1 MSTIT
6 QTLPPIT
13 DSARH
18 ALGVV
23 MRDFYQTVGQY
34 LPTKPIQPKSQYAV
48 SRRTPKD
55 LTVIEHPLWEQI
67 PHEYDYFHPFFS
79 DTPQFIGSYFARK
92 YGSLYQEKGSKAA
105 NTYLRTCGL
114 TRCAEVQEQYTIKN
128 AGASLI
134 AQQFYKQLSTLPTLD
149 KSDVNDL
156 GADIS
161 SYMQNLII
169 KFLETDEFKLND
181 SEHELSIYK
190 FALEQLAPLKITAPY
205 FADYQ
210 KKEISDQQIVIA
222 LAKLS
227 DAKWWQN
234 KLKRQW
240 AFQREHLAIAAGQ
253 VQKSASPYA
262 SRTCVGEWKEQKR
275 KNREWL
281 KNQCIENTETGEQFE
296 LVLQVDK
303 SKANPTIRRCELMVR
318 MRGFEDIA
326 DEYGY
331 EGAFITLTAPSK
343 YHAAHAK
350 GGFVKNWNSG
360 TPRDTQRYLC
370 GVWARIRAKLNR
382 ENIKIFGFRVAE
394 PHHDGTPHWH
404 ILVFMLPEN
413 KDKVRDIMY
422 SYALEEDG
430 GEQGAQ
436 YARFKFENIE
446 KEKGSAT
453 GYIAKYIS
461 KNIDGYQ
468 LDNEVDDETGQN
480 LKEMAKNVTAW
491 ASRWG
496 IRQFQQIGGAPVT
509 VWRELRRL
517 GSQKVESPTIDPVL
531 AAADAGD
538 WAAYTQ
544 LQGGAMVQRKDLR
557 VRISYEE
564 AQNQFE
570 EDIKK
575 IKGVF
580 SPIIGMA
587 SFICTRLIKWA
598 IVSKNRSD
606 SDARSSVNNCTEV
619 KNSPQYDQR
628 QKIKKELEK
637 RKIIFNTKHI
647 DAILAGN
654 PVSFNENLC
663 VKIFENYLVY
673 LNLPYSSSDCDRKL
687 LKNRGKV
694 KVAINKD
701 REKLLIKTSDPEQNL
716 KNMEYLK
723 ILDEIMVTAPKTKI
737 ADKPTLLVKKDN
749 SKPKKSDDLLDEI
762 FKYLEKKNIKFSDW
776 LKKPNIL
783 VNYK

>member
-13 DSARH
+13 DSVRH
-18 ALGVV
+18 ALGFV
-23 MRDFYQTVGQY
+23 MRDFYETVGQY
-34 LPTKPIQPKSQYAV
+34 LPTQHIQPKSQYAT
-48 SRRTPKD
+48 SQRTPKE
-55 LTVIEHPLWEQI
+55 LTVIERPLWEQI
-67 PHEYDYFHPFFS
+67 PREYDYFHPFFS

-303 SKANPTIRRCELMVR
+303 SNANPAIRRCELMVR

-326 DEYGY
+326 DEFGY

-343 YHAAHAK
+343 YHSVHAK
-350 GGFVKNWNSG
+350 GGFVKNWNGG

-370 GVWARIRAKLNR
+370 GVWAKIRAKLNR
-382 ENIKIFGFRVAE
+382 ERIKIFGFRVAE

-404 ILVFMLPEN
+404 ILFFMLPEH
-413 KDKVRDIMY
+413 KQQVYEIMQT
-422 SYALEEDG
+422 YALEEDG

-606 SDARSSVNNCTEV
+606 SDARSSVNNCTQS
-619 KNSPQYDQR
+619 KNSTEYDQR
-628 QKIKKELEK
+628 QKVIDELKKHQINYNQYQL
-637 RKIIFNTKHI
+637 NHL
-647 DAILAGN
+647 LAGRELK
-654 PVSFNENLC
+654 F
-663 VKIFENYLVY
+663 
-673 LNLPYSSSDCDRKL
+673 SD
-687 LKNRGKV
+687 
-694 KVAINKD
+694 
-701 REKLLIKTSDPEQNL
+701 KLLIKWV
-716 KNMEYLK
+716 K
-723 ILDEIMVTAPKTKI
+723 
-737 ADKPTLLVKKDN
+737 DKLAII
-749 SKPKKSDDLLDEI
+749 DLRQKWSGIPPDIEWS
-762 FKYLEKKNIKFSDW
+762 F
-776 LKKPNIL
+776 
-783 VNYK
+783 

>member
-1 MSTIT
+1 MATIT
-6 QTLPPIT
+6 QSLPPISNRT
-13 DSARH
+13 KSALLL
-18 ALGVV
+18 A
-23 MRDFYQTVGQY
+23 MRDFYETVGQY
-34 LPTKPIQPKSQYAV
+34 LPTQHIQPKSQYAT
-48 SRRTPKD
+48 SQRTPKE
-55 LTVIEHPLWEQI
+55 LTVIERPLWEQI

-92 YGSLYQEKGSKAA
+92 YGSLYQEKGSKTA

-114 TRCAEVQEQYTIKN
+114 TRCAEVQEQYTIKD
-128 AGASLI
+128 AGKSLI
-134 AQQFYKQLSTLPTLD
+134 VQQFYKQLSTLPTLD
-149 KSDVNDL
+149 KADINDL

-169 KFLETDEFKLND
+169 KFLETDEFKLSCVGEN
-181 SEHELSIYK
+181 SHELAIYK
-190 FALEQLAPLKITAPY
+190 FALEQLKPLKITAPY
-205 FADYQ
+205 FADY
-210 KKEISDQQIVIA
+210 KKGEISEQQIVIA

-227 DAKWWQN
+227 DNKWWQSR
-234 KLKRQW
+234 LKRRW
-240 AFQREHLAIAAGQ
+240 VFQREHLAIAAGQ

-262 SRTCVGEWKEQKR
+262 SRTCVGEWREQKR

-303 SKANPTIRRCELMVR
+303 SNANPAIRRCELMVR

-343 YHAAHAK
+343 YHAVHAK
-350 GGFVKNWNSG
+350 GGFVKNWNGG

-370 GVWARIRAKLNR
+370 GVWAKIRAKLNR
-382 ENIKIFGFRVAE
+382 ERIKIFGFRVAE

-404 ILVFMLPEN
+404 ILVFMLPEH
-413 KDKVRDIMY
+413 KQQVYEIMQA
-422 SYALEEDG
+422 YALEEDG

-480 LKEMAKNVTAW
+480 LKDMAKNVTAW

-517 GSQKVESPTIDPVL
+517 GSQKVESPTIAPVL

-570 EDIKK
+570 EEVKK
-575 IKGVF
+575 VKGVF
-580 SPIIGMA
+580 SPIIGAA

-606 SDARSSVNNCTEV
+606 SDARSSVNNCTDV
-619 KNSPQYDQR
+619 KNLPEYDQR
-628 QKIKKELEK
+628 QKIKKELKK
-637 RKIIFNTKHI
+637 RQIIFNTRHI
-647 DAILAGN
+647 DAILEGN
-654 PVSFNENLC
+654 PVSFGE
-663 VKIFENYLVY
+663 
-673 LNLPYSSSDCDRKL
+673 D
-687 LKNRGKV
+687 
-694 KVAINKD
+694 
-701 REKLLIKTSDPEQNL
+701 LLITTINQELIYIKLPSYVMPDMQIKRSRI
-716 KNMEYLK
+716 KNVLYKHNKKQKLDMTETEIIRD
-723 ILDEIMVTAPKTKI
+723 ILDSSQVVAMELLLRATPK
-737 ADKPTLLVKKDN
+737 AL
-749 SKPKKSDDLLDEI
+749 
-762 FKYLEKKNIKFSDW
+762 YFSD
-776 LKKPNIL
+776 NIEWTF
-783 VNYK
+783 

>member
-1 MSTIT
+1 MATLT
-6 QTLPPIT
+6 QSLPPIT
-13 DSARH
+13 SRVRL
-18 ALGVV
+18 ALRST
-23 MRDFYQTVGQY
+23 MRDFYNRVGQY
-34 LPTKPIQPKSQYAV
+34 LPTKSIQPKSQYATI
-48 SRRTPKD
+48 RRTPID
-55 LTVIEHPLWEQI
+55 LTVIERPLWEQI
-67 PHEYDYFHPFFS
+67 PHEYHYFHRFFS

-92 YGSLYQEKGSKAA
+92 YGSLYQERGGRAA

-114 TRCAEVQEQYTIKN
+114 TRCAAVQRQYTIKN
-128 AGASLI
+128 AGQSLI
-134 AQQFYKQLSTLPTLD
+134 AQHFYKQLSVLPTLD
-149 KSDVNDL
+149 RDAVNELGSDI
-156 GADIS
+156 A

-181 SEHELSIYK
+181 SGHELSIYK

-210 KKEISDQQIVIA
+210 KENISEQQIVIA

-262 SRTCVGEWKEQKR
+262 SRTCVGEWREQKR

-281 KNQCIENTETGEQFE
+281 KNQRIENVDTGEQFE

-303 SKANPTIRRCELMVR
+303 SNANPAIRRSELMIR

-326 DEYGY
+326 NEYGY
-331 EGAFITLTAPSK
+331 AGAFITLTAPSK
-343 YHAAHAK
+343 YHSVHAS
-350 GGFVKNWNSG
+350 GGFIKNWNSC
-360 TPRDTQRYLC
+360 TPRDTQKYLC
-370 GVWARIRAKLNR
+370 GVWAKIRAKLNR
-382 ENIKIFGFRVAE
+382 EGIRIFGFRVAE

-404 ILVFMLPEN
+404 ILVFLHP
-413 KDKVRDIMY
+413 DHRDRVNLIMR
-422 SYALEEDG
+422 SYALDEDPL
-430 GEQGAQ
+430 ELGAQ
-436 YARFKFENIE
+436 ENRFKFVDIDPT
-446 KEKGSAT
+446 KGSAT
-453 GYIAKYIS
+453 GYIAKYVS

-468 LDNEVDDETGQN
+468 LANEVDDETGQN
-480 LKEMAKNVTAW
+480 LRDMAKNVTAW

-517 GSQKVESPTIDPVL
+517 GGQQVENNIIDPVL
-531 AAADAGD
+531 AAADVGD

-544 LQGGAMVQRKDLR
+544 LQGGATVERQKIVVR
-557 VRISYEE
+557 VSYEE
-564 AQNQFE
+564 EQNQFE
-570 EDIKK
+570 EEIKK
-575 IKGVF
+575 IRGVF
-580 SPIIGMA
+580 APIVGAA

-606 SDARSSVNNCTEV
+606 SDSRSSVNNCTEV
-619 KNSPQYDQR
+619 KNSPKHDQR

-673 LNLPYSSSDCDRKL
+673 LNLPYSSSDCDCKL

-701 REKLLIKTSDPEQNL
+701 REKLLIKTSDPEENL

-737 ADKPTLLVKKDN
+737 ADKPRLLVKKDN

>member
-1 MSTIT
+1 MAAIT

-18 ALGVV
+18 ALGFV

-34 LPTKPIQPKSQYAV
+34 LPTKSIQPKSQYAT
-48 SRRTPKD
+48 SHRTPKD
-55 LTVIEHPLWEQI
+55 LTVIERPLWEQI

-79 DTPQFIGSYFARK
+79 DTPQFISSYFARK
-92 YGSLYQEKGSKAA
+92 YGSLYQEKGSKTA

-114 TRCAEVQEQYTIKN
+114 TRCAEVQRQYTIKN
-128 AGASLI
+128 VGKSLI

-149 KSDVNDL
+149 KSDINDL

-227 DAKWWQN
+227 DSKWWQN

-281 KNQCIENTETGEQFE
+281 KNQCIENVDTGEQFE
-296 LVLQVDK
+296 LALQVDK
-303 SKANPTIRRCELMVR
+303 SNANPAIRRCELMIR

-326 DEYGY
+326 NEFGY
-331 EGAFITLTAPSK
+331 VGAFITLTAPSK
-343 YHAAHAK
+343 YHSVHAA
-350 GGFVKNWNSG
+350 GGFIKNWNAT
-360 TPRDTQRYLC
+360 TPRDTQKYLC
-370 GVWARIRAKLNR
+370 SVWAKIRAKLNR
-382 ENIKIFGFRVAE
+382 EGLRIFGFRVAE

-404 ILVFMLPEN
+404 ILVFMRPE
-413 KDKVRDIMY
+413 DKEQIHKIMR
-422 SYALEEDG
+422 SYALDEDAY
-430 GEQGAQ
+430 EPGAQ
-436 YARFKFENIE
+436 ENRFKFVDIDPT
-446 KEKGSAT
+446 KGTAT
-453 GYIAKYIS
+453 GYIAKYVS

-468 LDNEVDDETGQN
+468 LDDEIDDETGQD
-480 LKEMAKNVTAW
+480 LKTMAKNVTAW
-491 ASRWG
+491 SSRWG

-517 GSQKVESPTIDPVL
+517 GSQKVENPIIDPVL
-531 AAADAGD
+531 AAADVGD

-544 LQGGAMVQRKDLR
+544 LQGGATAERRDIV
-557 VRISYEE
+557 VRISYEKE
-564 AQNQFE
+564 QNQFE
-570 EDIKK
+570 EEIKK

-580 SPIIGMA
+580 APIIGIA

-598 IVSKNRSD
+598 IVSKNRCASTPW
-606 SDARSSVNNCTEV
+606 SSVNNCTLS
-619 KNSPQYDQR
+619 KNSTEYDQR
-628 QKIKKELEK
+628 QKVINELKKHQINYNQHQL
-637 RKIIFNTKHI
+637 
-647 DAILAGN
+647 
-654 PVSFNENLC
+654 
-663 VKIFENYLVY
+663 NYLLIVR
-673 LNLPYSSSDCDRKL
+673 D
-687 LKNRGKV
+687 LKFN
-694 KVAINKD
+694 D
-701 REKLLIKTSDPEQNL
+701 KLLIKWVKDR
-716 KNMEYLK
+716 
-723 ILDEIMVTAPKTKI
+723 
-737 ADKPTLLVKKDN
+737 LVVIDLRQKWN
-749 SKPKKSDDLLDEI
+749 GSQDDIEWS
-762 FKYLEKKNIKFSDW
+762 F
-776 LKKPNIL
+776 
-783 VNYK
+783 

>member
-1 MSTIT
+1 MPTFT
-6 QTLPPIT
+6 QSLPPIT
-13 DSARH
+13 NGVKFALFSA
-18 ALGVV
+18 
-23 MRDFYQTVGQY
+23 MRDFYETVGQY
-34 LPTKPIQPKSQYAV
+34 LPTKSIQPKSQYAAI
-48 SRRTPKD
+48 RRTPID
-55 LTVIEHPLWEQI
+55 LTVVERPLWEQI
-67 PHEYDYFHPFFS
+67 PHEYNYFHPFFS

-92 YGSLYQEKGSKAA
+92 YSSLYQEKGSKTA

-114 TRCAEVQEQYTIKN
+114 TRCAEVQKQYKIKN
-128 AGASLI
+128 AGSSLI
-134 AQQFYKQLSTLPTLD
+134 AQQFYKQLSILPTLD
-149 KSDVNDL
+149 KSGINDL

-161 SYMQNLII
+161 SYMQKLII

-181 SEHELSIYK
+181 SDHELSIYK
-190 FALEQLAPLKITAPY
+190 FALEQLKPLKITIPY

-210 KKEISDQQIVIA
+210 RGEINEQQIVIA

-227 DAKWWQN
+227 DTKWWQN

-253 VQKSASPYA
+253 VQKAASPYA
-262 SRTCVGEWKEQKR
+262 SRTCVGEWREQKR

-281 KNQCIENTETGEQFE
+281 KNQCIENVDTGEQFE

-303 SKANPTIRRCELMVR
+303 SNANPAIRRCELMIR

-326 DEYGY
+326 NEYGY
-331 EGAFITLTAPSK
+331 VGAFITLTAPSK
-343 YHAAHAK
+343 YHSVNAS
-350 GGFVKNWNSG
+350 GGFIKNWNSC
-360 TPRDTQRYLC
+360 TPRDTQKYLC
-370 GVWARIRAKLNR
+370 GVWAKIRAKLNR
-382 ENIKIFGFRVAE
+382 EGIRIFGFRIAE

-404 ILVFMLPEN
+404 ILVFMHP
-413 KDKVRDIMY
+413 DDRDRVNLIMRT
-422 SYALEEDG
+422 YALGEDPL
-430 GEQGAQ
+430 EPGAQ
-436 YARFKFENIE
+436 ENRFKFVNIDPAR
-446 KEKGSAT
+446 GSAT
-453 GYIAKYIS
+453 GYIAKYVS

-468 LDNEVDDETGQN
+468 LANEVDDETGQN
-480 LKEMAKNVTAW
+480 LRDMAKNVTAW

-517 GSQKVESPTIDPVL
+517 GGQQVENNIIDPVL
-531 AAADAGD
+531 AAADVGD

-544 LQGGAMVQRKDLR
+544 LQGGATVERQKIA

-564 AQNQFE
+564 EQNQFE
-570 EDIKK
+570 EEIKK
-575 IKGVF
+575 IRGVF
-580 SPIIGMA
+580 APIIGAA

-606 SDARSSVNNCTEV
+606 SDSRSSVNNCTEV
-619 KNSPQYDQR
+619 KKSPQDDRR
-628 QKIKKELEK
+628 QKVINELKKHQIKF
-637 RKIIFNTKHI
+637 RNYHI
-647 DAILAGN
+647 DSLLVGKLI
-654 PVSFNENLC
+654 SFNENLC
-663 VKIFENYLVY
+663 VKILDNYLVY
-673 LNLPYSSSDCDRKL
+673 LNLPYYSSSDCKL

-701 REKLLIKTSDPEQNL
+701 REKLLIKTSDPEENV
-716 KNMEYLK
+716 KNVEYLK

>member
-1 MSTIT
+1 MATIT

-13 DSARH
+13 NSARH
-18 ALGVV
+18 ALGFV

-34 LPTKPIQPKSQYAV
+34 LPVNPIQPKSQYAT
-48 SRRTPKD
+48 SRRPPKN
-55 LTVIEHPLWEQI
+55 LTIIERPLWEQI
-67 PHEYDYFHPFFS
+67 PHEYDYFHPYFS
-79 DTPQFIGSYFARK
+79 DTPQFIGGYFARK
-92 YGSLYQEKGSKAA
+92 YATLYQEKGSKVA

-114 TRCAEVQEQYTIKN
+114 IRCTEVQQQYAIEN
-128 AGASLI
+128 AGKSLI
-134 AQQFYKQLSTLPTLD
+134 VQEFYEQLSKLPILD
-149 KSDVNDL
+149 KIDVEEL
-156 GADIS
+156 GGKIAG
-161 SYMQNLII
+161 YMHNLII
-169 KFLETDEFKLND
+169 KFLETDEFKLSNNA
-181 SEHELSIYK
+181 HELAIYK
-190 FALEQLAPLKITAPY
+190 FALEQLKPLKITAPY
-205 FADYQ
+205 FADY
-210 KKEISDQQIVIA
+210 KKGEISEQQIVIA

-227 DAKWWQN
+227 NDKWWRSR
-234 KLKRQW
+234 LKRTW
-240 AFQREHLAIAAGQ
+240 GFQREHLAIAAGQ
-253 VQKSASPYA
+253 VQKHASPYA

-303 SKANPTIRRCELMVR
+303 SNANPAIRRCELMVR

-326 DEYGY
+326 DEFGH

-343 YHAAHAK
+343 YHAVHAK
-350 GGFVKNWNSG
+350 GGFVKNWNGG

-370 GVWARIRAKLNR
+370 GVWAKIRAKLNR

-404 ILVFMLPEN
+404 ILVFMLPEH
-413 KDKVRDIMY
+413 KQRVYEIMQA
-422 SYALEEDG
+422 YALEEDG

-453 GYIAKYIS
+453 AYIAKYIS

-468 LDNEVDDETGQN
+468 LDDEVDDETGQN

-575 IKGVF
+575 VKGVF

-606 SDARSSVNNCTEV
+606 SDARSSVNNCTQS
-619 KNSPQYDQR
+619 KNSTEYDQR
-628 QKIKKELEK
+628 QNVINELKKHQINYNQHQL
-637 RKIIFNTKHI
+637 
-647 DAILAGN
+647 
-654 PVSFNENLC
+654 
-663 VKIFENYLVY
+663 NYL
-673 LNLPYSSSDCDRKL
+673 LTGRD
-687 LKNRGKV
+687 LKFN
-694 KVAINKD
+694 D
-701 REKLLIKTSDPEQNL
+701 KLLIKWVKDRL
-716 KNMEYLK
+716 VVIDLRKK
-723 ILDEIMVTAPKTKI
+723 WIGAPPDI
-737 ADKPTLLVKKDN
+737 EW
-749 SKPKKSDDLLDEI
+749 S
-762 FKYLEKKNIKFSDW
+762 F
-776 LKKPNIL
+776 
-783 VNYK
+783 

>member
-1 MSTIT
+1 MATIT

-13 DSARH
+13 NRVKFALFSA
-18 ALGVV
+18 
-23 MRDFYQTVGQY
+23 MRDFYGTVGQY
-34 LPTKPIQPKSQYAV
+34 LPTQNIQPKSQYAV
-48 SRRTPKD
+48 GRRAPKD

-92 YGSLYQEKGSKAA
+92 YGSIYQEKGSKAA

-149 KSDVNDL
+149 KSDINDL

-240 AFQREHLAIAAGQ
+240 SFQREHLAIAAGQ

-303 SKANPTIRRCELMVR
+303 SNANPAIRRCELMVR

-404 ILVFMLPEN
+404 ILVFMRPE
-413 KDKVRDIMY
+413 DKEQVHKIMRE
-422 SYALEEDG
+422 YALKEDAY
-430 GEQGAQ
+430 EPGAQ
-436 YARFKFENIE
+436 ENRFKFVDIDPS
-446 KEKGSAT
+446 KGSAT
-453 GYIAKYIS
+453 GYIAKYVS

-468 LDNEVDDETGQN
+468 LGNEIDDETGQN
-480 LKEMAKNVTAW
+480 LKDMAKNVTAW

-517 GSQKVESPTIDPVL
+517 GSQKVENPIIDPVL
-531 AAADAGD
+531 AAADVGD

-544 LQGGAMVQRKDLR
+544 LQGGAIAERRDIV
-557 VRISYEE
+557 VRISYEDTL
-564 AQNQFE
+564 NQFE
-570 EDIKK
+570 EDVKK

-580 SPIIGMA
+580 APILGAA

-598 IVSKNRSD
+598 IVSKNRCAST
-606 SDARSSVNNCTEV
+606 ARSSVNNCTQS
-619 KNSPQYDQR
+619 KNSTEYDQR
-628 QKIKKELEK
+628 QNVINELKKHQINYNQHQL
-637 RKIIFNTKHI
+637 
-647 DAILAGN
+647 
-654 PVSFNENLC
+654 
-663 VKIFENYLVY
+663 NYL
-673 LNLPYSSSDCDRKL
+673 LMGRDLTFDD
-687 LKNRGKV
+687 
-694 KVAINKD
+694 
-701 REKLLIKTSDPEQNL
+701 KLLIKWV
-716 KNMEYLK
+716 KNKLAIIDLRQK
-723 ILDEIMVTAPKTKI
+723 WIGAPPDI
-737 ADKPTLLVKKDN
+737 EW
-749 SKPKKSDDLLDEI
+749 S
-762 FKYLEKKNIKFSDW
+762 F
-776 LKKPNIL
+776 
-783 VNYK
+783 

>member
-1 MSTIT
+1 MATIR
-6 QTLPPIT
+6 QNLPPIS
-13 DSARH
+13 DRAKSALFW
-18 ALGVV
+18 A
-23 MRDFYQTVGQY
+23 MRDYFDKIGKF
-34 LPTKPIQPKSQYAV
+34 LPTKLIQPTSQYSNTV
-48 SRRTPKD
+48 RRPPKD
-55 LTVIEHPLWEQI
+55 LTVIERPLWEQI
-67 PHEYDYFHPFFS
+67 PHEYDYFHPYFT
-79 DTPQFIGSYFARK
+79 DTPHFIGSYFARN
-92 YGSLYQEKGSKAA
+92 YATLYQEKGSRAA

-114 TRCAEVQEQYTIKN
+114 TRCAEVQKKYSIN
-128 AGASLI
+128 AGKSLV
-134 AQQFYKQLSTLPTLD
+134 AQAFYKQLSILPTLD
-149 KSDVNDL
+149 KIDVEQL
-156 GADIS
+156 GGRIANYI
-161 SYMQNLII
+161 QNLII
-169 KFLETDEFKLND
+169 KFLETDEFKL
-181 SEHELSIYK
+181 SSHVHELAIYK
-190 FALEQLAPLKITAPY
+190 FALEQLKPLKITAPY
-205 FADYQ
+205 YADY
-210 KKEISDQQIVIA
+210 KKNEINEQQIVIA

-227 DAKWWQN
+227 DDKWWQSR
-234 KLKRQW
+234 LKRQW

-253 VQKSASPYA
+253 VQKYASPYA

-303 SKANPTIRRCELMVR
+303 SNANPAIRRCELMVR

-326 DEYGY
+326 DEFGY

-343 YHAAHAK
+343 YHSAHAK
-350 GGFVKNWNSG
+350 GGFVKNWNGG

-370 GVWARIRAKLNR
+370 GVWAKIRAKLNR

-404 ILVFMLPEN
+404 ILVFMLPEH
-413 KDKVRDIMY
+413 KQQVYKIMQT
-422 SYALEEDG
+422 YALEEDG
-430 GEQGAQ
+430 SEQGAQ

-468 LDNEVDDETGQN
+468 LDGEVDDETGQN

-517 GSQKVESPTIDPVL
+517 GSQKVESPAIDPVL

-544 LQGGAMVQRKDLR
+544 LQGGAMVKRKELR
-557 VRISYEE
+557 VRISYED

-580 SPIIGMA
+580 SPIVGIA

-598 IVSKNRSD
+598 IVSKNRREC
-606 SDARSSVNNCTEV
+606 APWSSVNNCTRNFQSEAD
-619 KNSPQYDQR
+619 DQR
-628 QKIKKELEK
+628 EQIRKQLKIMGISDDDFTINRLYLRESI
-637 RKIIFNTKHI
+637 KISHN
-647 DAILAGN
+647 
-654 PVSFNENLC
+654 
-663 VKIFENYLVY
+663 
-673 LNLPYSSSDCDRKL
+673 
-687 LKNRGKV
+687 
-694 KVAINKD
+694 
-701 REKLLIKTSDPEQNL
+701 Q
-716 KNMEYLK
+716 YLK
-723 ILDEIMVTAPKTKI
+723 LDNALNGVHLIVF
-737 ADKPTLLVKKDN
+737 N
-749 SKPKKSDDLLDEI
+749 
-762 FKYLEKKNIKFSDW
+762 F
-776 LKKPNIL
+776 
-783 VNYK
+783 

>member
-1 MSTIT
+1 MTTIT
-6 QTLPPIT
+6 QTLPTIT

-18 ALGVV
+18 ALGFV

-34 LPTKPIQPKSQYAV
+34 LPVNPIQPKSQYAV
-48 SRRTPKD
+48 GRRAPKD
-55 LTVIEHPLWEQI
+55 LTVIERPLWEQI
-67 PHEYDYFHPFFS
+67 PYEYDYFHPFFS

-240 AFQREHLAIAAGQ
+240 SFQREHLAIAAGQ

-262 SRTCVGEWKEQKR
+262 SRACVSEWKEQKR

-303 SKANPTIRRCELMVR
+303 SNANPAIRRCELMVR

-619 KNSPQYDQR
+619 KKSPEYDQR
-628 QKIKKELEK
+628 
-637 RKIIFNTKHI
+637 KIIVNELKKHQINYNQYHINHLMSGRELKFN
-647 DAILAGN
+647 D
-654 PVSFNENLC
+654 
-663 VKIFENYLVY
+663 
-673 LNLPYSSSDCDRKL
+673 
-687 LKNRGKV
+687 
-694 KVAINKD
+694 
-701 REKLLIKTSDPEQNL
+701 KLLIKWV
-716 KNMEYLK
+716 K
-723 ILDEIMVTAPKTKI
+723 
-737 ADKPTLLVKKDN
+737 DKLAVI
-749 SKPKKSDDLLDEI
+749 DLRQKWVGIPPDIE
-762 FKYLEKKNIKFSDW
+762 FNF
-776 LKKPNIL
+776 
-783 VNYK
+783 

>member
-1 MSTIT
+1 MATIT
-6 QTLPPIT
+6 QTLPPINNRVKFALF
-13 DSARH
+13 SA
-18 ALGVV
+18 

-34 LPTKPIQPKSQYAV
+34 LPTQHIQPKSQYAT

-55 LTVIEHPLWEQI
+55 LTVIERPLWEQI

-92 YGSLYQEKGSKAA
+92 YGSLYKEKGSQVA

-161 SYMQNLII
+161 SYMQKLII

-190 FALEQLAPLKITAPY
+190 FALEQLKPLKITAPY

-210 KKEISDQQIVIA
+210 KSEINEQQIVIA

-234 KLKRQW
+234 KLKRVW

-262 SRTCVGEWKEQKR
+262 SKTCVGEWKEQKR

-296 LVLQVDK
+296 LALQVDK
-303 SKANPTIRRCELMVR
+303 SNANPAIRRCELMIR

-326 DEYGY
+326 NEFGY

-343 YHAAHAK
+343 YHAVHAK
-350 GGFVKNWNSG
+350 GGFVKNWNGG

-370 GVWARIRAKLNR
+370 GVWAKIRAKLNR
-382 ENIKIFGFRVAE
+382 ERIKIFGFRVAE

-404 ILVFMLPEN
+404 ILVFMLPEH
-413 KDKVRDIMY
+413 KQQVYEIMQT
-422 SYALEEDG
+422 YALEEDG

-575 IKGVF
+575 VKGVF

-606 SDARSSVNNCTEV
+606 SDARSSVNNCTQV
-619 KNSPQYDQR
+619 KKSPQYDQR
-628 QKIKKELEK
+628 EEIRKQL
-637 RKIIFNTKHI
+637 KIIGLPDDNFTINRLYLRESI
-647 DAILAGN
+647 
-654 PVSFNENLC
+654 
-663 VKIFENYLVY
+663 KISE
-673 LNLPYSSSDCDRKL
+673 S
-687 LKNRGKV
+687 
-694 KVAINKD
+694 
-701 REKLLIKTSDPEQNL
+701 Q
-716 KNMEYLK
+716 
-723 ILDEIMVTAPKTKI
+723 
-737 ADKPTLLVKKDN
+737 
-749 SKPKKSDDLLDEI
+749 
-762 FKYLEKKNIKFSDW
+762 W
-776 LKKPNIL
+776 LKLDNTLDGVHLIVSNSPSRFKKPIKNDF
-783 VNYK
+783 VEFDF

>member
-1 MSTIT
+1 MTTIT
-6 QTLPPIT
+6 QLPPL
-13 DSARH
+13 SNRAKF
-18 ALGVV
+18 ALLCG
-23 MRDFYQTVGQY
+23 MRDFYETVGKF
-34 LPTKPIQPKSQYAV
+34 LPSKSIQPKSQYATD
-48 SRRTPKD
+48 RKPPKD
-55 LTVIEHPLWEQI
+55 LTIIERPLWEQI
-67 PHEYDYFHPFFS
+67 PDEYDYFHPYFS
-79 DTPQFIGSYFARK
+79 DTPQFIGRYFARK
-92 YGSLYQEKGSKAA
+92 YLTLYQEKGAKTA
-105 NTYLRTCGL
+105 NTYLRTSGL
-114 TRCAEVQEQYTIKN
+114 TRCTEVQKKYSLNTGK
-128 AGASLI
+128 SLI
-134 AQQFYKQLSTLPTLD
+134 AQAFYKQLSILPTLD
-149 KSDVNDL
+149 KVDVEQL
-156 GADIS
+156 GGQIA

-169 KFLETDEFKLND
+169 KFLETDEFKLSNNA
-181 SEHELSIYK
+181 HELAIYK
-190 FALEQLAPLKITAPY
+190 FALEQLKPLKITAPY
-205 FADYQ
+205 FADY
-210 KKEISDQQIVIA
+210 KKDEISEQQIVIA

-227 DAKWWQN
+227 DDSWWQS
-234 KLKRQW
+234 KLKRTW

-262 SRTCVGEWKEQKR
+262 SRTCVGEWREQKR

-303 SKANPTIRRCELMVR
+303 SNANPAIRRCELMVR

-326 DEYGY
+326 DEFGY

-343 YHAAHAK
+343 YHAVHAK
-350 GGFVKNWNSG
+350 GGFVKNWNGG
-360 TPRDTQRYLC
+360 TPRDAQRYLC
-370 GVWARIRAKLNR
+370 GVWAKIRAKLNR

-413 KDKVRDIMY
+413 KDKVHNIMY
-422 SYALEEDG
+422 SYALKEDG
-430 GEQGAQ
+430 NEPGAQ
-436 YARFKFENIE
+436 ENRFKFENIE

-517 GSQKVESPTIDPVL
+517 GSQKVDSAAIDPVL

-544 LQGGAMVQRKDLR
+544 LQGGAMVKRKELR
-557 VRISYEE
+557 VRIAYEE

-570 EDIKK
+570 EDVKK

-580 SPIIGMA
+580 SPIIGMV

-606 SDARSSVNNCTEV
+606 SDARSSVNNCTQI
-619 KNSPQYDQR
+619 KKSSQYDRR
-628 QKIKKELEK
+628 QKVINALKKYQINYNPHQL
-637 RKIIFNTKHI
+637 NHL
-647 DAILAGN
+647 LAGLELK
-654 PVSFNENLC
+654 F
-663 VKIFENYLVY
+663 
-673 LNLPYSSSDCDRKL
+673 SD
-687 LKNRGKV
+687 
-694 KVAINKD
+694 
-701 REKLLIKTSDPEQNL
+701 KLLIKWVN
-716 KNMEYLK
+716 
-723 ILDEIMVTAPKTKI
+723 
-737 ADKPTLLVKKDN
+737 DKLIII
-749 SKPKKSDDLLDEI
+749 DLRQ
-762 FKYLEKKNIKFSDW
+762 K
-776 LKKPNIL
+776 
-783 VNYK
+783 

>member
-1 MSTIT
+1 MAAIT

-13 DSARH
+13 DSARY
-18 ALGVV
+18 ALGFV

-34 LPTKPIQPKSQYAV
+34 LPTQHIQPRSQYATT
-48 SRRTPKD
+48 RRAPKE
-55 LTVIEHPLWEQI
+55 LTVIERPLWEQI
-67 PHEYDYFHPFFS
+67 PHEYNYFHSYFS

-92 YGSLYQEKGSKAA
+92 YGSLYKEKGSTVA

-149 KSDVNDL
+149 KSDINDL

-161 SYMQNLII
+161 GYMQNLII

-181 SEHELSIYK
+181 SDHELSIYK
-190 FALEQLAPLKITAPY
+190 FALEQLKPLKITAPY

-227 DAKWWQN
+227 DSKWWQN

-281 KNQCIENTETGEQFE
+281 KNQCIENVDTGEQFE

-303 SKANPTIRRCELMVR
+303 SNANPAIRRCELMIR

-326 DEYGY
+326 NEYGY
-331 EGAFITLTAPSK
+331 VGAFITLTAPSK
-343 YHAAHAK
+343 YHSVHAA
-350 GGFVKNWNSG
+350 GGFIKNWNAG
-360 TPRDTQRYLC
+360 TPRDTQKYLC
-370 GVWARIRAKLNR
+370 SVWAKIRAKLNR
-382 ENIKIFGFRVAE
+382 EGLRIFGFRVAE

-404 ILVFMLPEN
+404 ILVFMRTE
-413 KDKVRDIMY
+413 DKEQIHRIMRT
-422 SYALEEDG
+422 YALDEDPY
-430 GEQGAQ
+430 ESGAQ
-436 YARFKFENIE
+436 ENRFKFVDIDPS
-446 KEKGSAT
+446 KGSAT

-468 LDNEVDDETGQN
+468 LGNEVDDETGQN

-491 ASRWG
+491 SSRWG

-517 GSQKVESPTIDPVL
+517 GSQKVENPVIDPVL
-531 AAADAGD
+531 AAADVGD

-544 LQGGAMVQRKDLR
+544 LQGGATAERRDIA
-557 VRISYEE
+557 VRISYEKD
-564 AQNQFE
+564 QNQFE
-570 EDIKK
+570 EEIKK

-580 SPIIGMA
+580 APIIGID

-598 IVSKNRSD
+598 IVSKNRCAST
-606 SDARSSVNNCTEV
+606 ARSSVNNCTQS
-619 KNSPQYDQR
+619 KNSTEYDQR
-628 QKIKKELEK
+628 QNVINELKKHQINYNQHQL
-637 RKIIFNTKHI
+637 
-647 DAILAGN
+647 
-654 PVSFNENLC
+654 
-663 VKIFENYLVY
+663 NYL
-673 LNLPYSSSDCDRKL
+673 LTGRD
-687 LKNRGKV
+687 LKFN
-694 KVAINKD
+694 D
-701 REKLLIKTSDPEQNL
+701 KLLIKWVKDRLVVIDLRQKWIGTPLDF
-716 KNMEYLK
+716 EY
-723 ILDEIMVTAPKTKI
+723 
-737 ADKPTLLVKKDN
+737 
-749 SKPKKSDDLLDEI
+749 S
-762 FKYLEKKNIKFSDW
+762 F
-776 LKKPNIL
+776 
-783 VNYK
+783 

>member
-1 MSTIT
+1 MTTIT
-6 QTLPPIT
+6 QNLPTLNH
-13 DSARH
+13 RVKH
-18 ALGVV
+18 ALLSG
-23 MRDFYQTVGQY
+23 MRDFYDTVGKF
-34 LPTKPIQPKSQYAV
+34 LPTKYIQPKSQYAT
-48 SRRTPKD
+48 SRRPPKE
-55 LTVIEHPLWEQI
+55 LTIIERPLWEQI
-67 PHEYDYFHPFFS
+67 PHEYDYFHPYFS
-79 DTPQFIGSYFARK
+79 DTPQFIGGYFAHK
-92 YGSLYQEKGSKAA
+92 YATLYQEKGSKVA

-114 TRCAEVQEQYTIKN
+114 TRCTEVQQQYAIEN
-128 AGASLI
+128 AGKSLI
-134 AQQFYKQLSTLPTLD
+134 VQEFYEQLSKLPILD
-149 KSDVNDL
+149 KIDVEEL
-156 GADIS
+156 GGKIAG
-161 SYMQNLII
+161 YMHNLII
-169 KFLETDEFKLND
+169 KFLETEEFKLSNNA
-181 SEHELSIYK
+181 HELAIYK
-190 FALEQLAPLKITAPY
+190 FALEQLKPLKITAPY
-205 FADYQ
+205 FADY
-210 KKEISDQQIVIA
+210 KKGEISEQQIVIA

-227 DAKWWQN
+227 DDKWW
-234 KLKRQW
+234 KSRLKRTW
-240 AFQREHLAIAAGQ
+240 GFQREHLAIAAGQ
-253 VQKSASPYA
+253 VQKHANPYA

-281 KNQCIENTETGEQFE
+281 KKQCIENTETGEQFE

-303 SKANPTIRRCELMVR
+303 SNANPVIRRCELMVR

-343 YHAAHAK
+343 YHAVHAK
-350 GGFVKNWNSG
+350 GGFVKNWNGG

-370 GVWARIRAKLNR
+370 GVWAKIRAKLNR
-382 ENIKIFGFRVAE
+382 ERIKIFGFRVAE

-404 ILVFMLPEN
+404 ILVFMLPAHKQRVYE
-413 KDKVRDIMY
+413 IMQT
-422 SYALEEDG
+422 YALEEDG

-436 YARFKFENIE
+436 HARFKFENIE

-517 GSQKVESPTIDPVL
+517 GSQKVESPAIDPVL

-575 IKGVF
+575 VKGVF
-580 SPIIGMA
+580 SPIIGTA

-598 IVSKNRSD
+598 VVSKNRSD

-619 KNSPQYDQR
+619 KKSPQDDR
-628 QKIKKELEK
+628 REKVINELKKHQINYNSHQL
-637 RKIIFNTKHI
+637 NHL
-647 DAILAGN
+647 LAGRELK
-654 PVSFNENLC
+654 F
-663 VKIFENYLVY
+663 
-673 LNLPYSSSDCDRKL
+673 SD
-687 LKNRGKV
+687 
-694 KVAINKD
+694 
-701 REKLLIKTSDPEQNL
+701 KLLIKWV
-716 KNMEYLK
+716 K
-723 ILDEIMVTAPKTKI
+723 
-737 ADKPTLLVKKDN
+737 DKLAVI
-749 SKPKKSDDLLDEI
+749 DLRQKWSGIPPDIEWS
-762 FKYLEKKNIKFSDW
+762 F
-776 LKKPNIL
+776 
-783 VNYK
+783 

>member
-1 MSTIT
+1 MATIT

-18 ALGVV
+18 VLGFV

-34 LPTKPIQPKSQYAV
+34 LPTKSIQPKSQYAT
-48 SRRTPKD
+48 SQRAPKE
-55 LTVIEHPLWEQI
+55 LTVIERPLWEQI

-114 TRCAEVQEQYTIKN
+114 TRCAEVHAQYTIKN

-161 SYMQNLII
+161 GYMQNLII

-190 FALEQLAPLKITAPY
+190 FALEQLKPLKITAPY

-210 KKEISDQQIVIA
+210 KGGINEQQIVIA

-227 DAKWWQN
+227 DSKWWQN

-262 SRTCVGEWKEQKR
+262 SRTCVGEWREQKR

-281 KNQCIENTETGEQFE
+281 KNQCIENVDTGEQFE
-296 LVLQVDK
+296 LALQVDK
-303 SKANPTIRRCELMVR
+303 SNANPAIRRCELMIR

-326 DEYGY
+326 NEYGY
-331 EGAFITLTAPSK
+331 VGAFITLTAPSK
-343 YHAAHAK
+343 YHSVHAA
-350 GGFVKNWNSG
+350 GGFIKNWNAS
-360 TPRDTQRYLC
+360 TPRDTQKYLC
-370 GVWARIRAKLNR
+370 SVWSKIRAKLNR
-382 ENIKIFGFRVAE
+382 ENLRIFGFRVAE

-404 ILVFMLPEN
+404 ILVFMHP
-413 KDKVRDIMY
+413 KDKEQIHKIMRT
-422 SYALEEDG
+422 YALDEDPY
-430 GEQGAQ
+430 ESGAQ
-436 YARFKFENIE
+436 ENRFKFVDIDPA
-446 KEKGSAT
+446 KGSAT

-468 LDNEVDDETGQN
+468 LDDEIDDESGQD
-480 LKEMAKNVTAW
+480 LKTMAKNVTAW
-491 ASRWG
+491 SSRWG

-517 GSQKVESPTIDPVL
+517 GSQKVENPIIDPVL
-531 AAADAGD
+531 AAADVGD

-544 LQGGAMVQRKDLR
+544 LQGGATAERRDIV
-557 VRISYEE
+557 VRISYEKE
-564 AQNQFE
+564 QNQFE
-570 EDIKK
+570 EEIKK

-580 SPIIGMA
+580 APIIGIA

-598 IVSKNRSD
+598 IVSKNRCAST
-606 SDARSSVNNCTEV
+606 ARSSVNNCTEV

-673 LNLPYSSSDCDRKL
+673 LNLPYSSSDCDCKL

>member
-1 MSTIT
+1 MTTIT
-6 QTLPPIT
+6 QNLPTLNH
-13 DSARH
+13 RVKY
-18 ALGVV
+18 ALLSG
-23 MRDFYQTVGQY
+23 MRDFYDTVGKF
-34 LPTKPIQPKSQYAV
+34 LPTKHIQPKSQYATC
-48 SRRTPKD
+48 RRPPKE
-55 LTVIEHPLWEQI
+55 LTIIERPLWEQI
-67 PHEYDYFHPFFS
+67 PHEYDYFHPYFS
-79 DTPQFIGSYFARK
+79 DTPQFIGGYFARK
-92 YGSLYQEKGSKAA
+92 YATLYQEKGSKVA

-114 TRCAEVQEQYTIKN
+114 TRCTEVQQQYAIKN
-128 AGASLI
+128 AGKSLI
-134 AQQFYKQLSTLPTLD
+134 VQEFYEQLSKLPILD
-149 KSDVNDL
+149 KIDVEEL
-156 GADIS
+156 GGKIAG
-161 SYMQNLII
+161 YMHNLII
-169 KFLETDEFKLND
+169 KFLETDEFKLSCVGEN
-181 SEHELSIYK
+181 SHELAIYK
-190 FALEQLAPLKITAPY
+190 FALEQLKPLKITAPY
-205 FADYQ
+205 YADY
-210 KKEISDQQIVIA
+210 KKGEISEQQIVIA

-227 DAKWWQN
+227 DNKWWQSR
-234 KLKRQW
+234 LKRKW
-240 AFQREHLAIAAGQ
+240 GFQREHLAIAAGQ
-253 VQKSASPYA
+253 VQKHASPYA

-303 SKANPTIRRCELMVR
+303 SNANPAIRRCELMVR

-326 DEYGY
+326 DEFGY

-343 YHAAHAK
+343 YHSVHAK
-350 GGFVKNWNSG
+350 GGFVKNWNG
-360 TPRDTQRYLC
+360 CTPRDTQRYLC
-370 GVWARIRAKLNR
+370 GVWAKIRAKLNR
-382 ENIKIFGFRVAE
+382 ERIKIFGFRVAE

-404 ILVFMLPEN
+404 ILVFMLPEH
-413 KDKVRDIMY
+413 KQQVYEIMQT
-422 SYALEEDG
+422 YALEEDG
-430 GEQGAQ
+430 SEQGAQ

-468 LDNEVDDETGQN
+468 LDGEVDDETGQN

-517 GSQKVESPTIDPVL
+517 GSQKVESPAIDPVL

-544 LQGGAMVQRKDLR
+544 LQGGAMVKRKELR

-606 SDARSSVNNCTEV
+606 SDARSSVNNCTQVKKSSLDDQREEIRKQLKIIGLPDDNFTVNRLYLRESIKISHNQYLKLDNTLNGVHLIVSNSPSRPRKPV
-619 KNSPQYDQR
+619 KNDFVEFY
-628 QKIKKELEK
+628 
-637 RKIIFNTKHI
+637 F
-647 DAILAGN
+647 
-654 PVSFNENLC
+654 
-663 VKIFENYLVY
+663 
-673 LNLPYSSSDCDRKL
+673 
-687 LKNRGKV
+687 
-694 KVAINKD
+694 
-701 REKLLIKTSDPEQNL
+701 
-716 KNMEYLK
+716 
-723 ILDEIMVTAPKTKI
+723 
-737 ADKPTLLVKKDN
+737 
-749 SKPKKSDDLLDEI
+749 
-762 FKYLEKKNIKFSDW
+762 
-776 LKKPNIL
+776 
-783 VNYK
+783 

>member
-18 ALGVV
+18 ALGFV

-34 LPTKPIQPKSQYAV
+34 LPVNPIQPKSQYVVA
-48 SRRTPKD
+48 RRTPKE
-55 LTVIEHPLWEQI
+55 LTVIERPLWEQI

-114 TRCAEVQEQYTIKN
+114 TRCAEVQEQYTIKD
-128 AGASLI
+128 AGKSLI

-149 KSDVNDL
+149 KVDVNDL
-156 GADIS
+156 AANIS
-161 SYMQNLII
+161 SFMQNLIV

-190 FALEQLAPLKITAPY
+190 FALEQLKPLKITAPY
-205 FADYQ
+205 FVDYQ
-210 KKEISDQQIVIA
+210 KGEINEQQIVIA

-253 VQKSASPYA
+253 VQKSANPYA

-281 KNQCIENTETGEQFE
+281 KNQCIENVDTGEQFE
-296 LVLQVDK
+296 LALQVDK
-303 SKANPTIRRCELMVR
+303 SNANPAIRRCELMIR

-326 DEYGY
+326 NEYGY
-331 EGAFITLTAPSK
+331 VGAFITLTAPSK
-343 YHAAHAK
+343 YHSVHAK
-350 GGFVKNWNSG
+350 GGFIKNWNAG
-360 TPRDTQRYLC
+360 TPRDTQKYLC
-370 GVWARIRAKLNR
+370 SVWAKIRAKLNR
-382 ENIKIFGFRVAE
+382 EGLRIFGFRVAE

-404 ILVFMLPEN
+404 ILVFMHPDHKE
-413 KDKVRDIMY
+413 RIHEIMRT
-422 SYALEEDG
+422 YALDEDTH
-430 GEQGAQ
+430 EPGAQ
-436 YARFKFENIE
+436 ENRFKFVDIDPT
-446 KEKGSAT
+446 KGTAT
-453 GYIAKYIS
+453 GYIAKYVS

-468 LDNEVDDETGQN
+468 LGDEIDDETGQN
-480 LKEMAKNVTAW
+480 LKDMAKNVTAW

-517 GSQKVESPTIDPVL
+517 GSQKVENPIIDPVL
-531 AAADAGD
+531 AAADVGD

-544 LQGGAMVQRKDLR
+544 LQGGATAERRDIL

-564 AQNQFE
+564 EQNQFE
-570 EDIKK
+570 EDVKK

-580 SPIIGMA
+580 APIIGTA

-598 IVSKNRSD
+598 IVSKNRCAST
-606 SDARSSVNNCTEV
+606 ARSSVNNCTQS
-619 KNSPQYDQR
+619 KNSTEYDQR
-628 QKIKKELEK
+628 QNVINELKKHQINYNQHQL
-637 RKIIFNTKHI
+637 
-647 DAILAGN
+647 
-654 PVSFNENLC
+654 
-663 VKIFENYLVY
+663 NYL
-673 LNLPYSSSDCDRKL
+673 LMGRDLTFDD
-687 LKNRGKV
+687 
-694 KVAINKD
+694 
-701 REKLLIKTSDPEQNL
+701 KLLIKWV
-716 KNMEYLK
+716 KNKLAIIDLRQK
-723 ILDEIMVTAPKTKI
+723 WIGAPPDI
-737 ADKPTLLVKKDN
+737 EW
-749 SKPKKSDDLLDEI
+749 S
-762 FKYLEKKNIKFSDW
+762 F
-776 LKKPNIL
+776 
-783 VNYK
+783 

>member
-1 MSTIT
+1 MATIT
-6 QTLPPIT
+6 QNLTPIS
-13 DSARH
+13 DRAKSA
-18 ALGVV
+18 LFWV
-23 MRDFYQTVGQY
+23 MRDYFDKVGKF
-34 LPTKPIQPKSQYAV
+34 LPTKFIQPTSQYSNTV
-48 SRRTPKD
+48 RRPPKD
-55 LTVIEHPLWEQI
+55 LTVIEWPLWEQI
-67 PHEYDYFHPFFS
+67 PDEYNYFHSFFR
-79 DTPQFIGSYFARK
+79 DVPLFIGGYFSRQYAA
-92 YGSLYQEKGSKAA
+92 LYQKKGSKAA

-114 TRCAEVQEQYTIKN
+114 TRCTEFQKKYSLNPGK
-128 AGASLI
+128 SLI
-134 AQQFYKQLSTLPTLD
+134 AQVFYKQLSTLPALD
-149 KSDVNDL
+149 KKDVEEL
-156 GADIS
+156 GGKIAV
-161 SYMQNLII
+161 YMHNLII
-169 KFLETDEFKLND
+169 KFLETDEFKLSSNN
-181 SEHELSIYK
+181 HELAIYK
-190 FALEQLAPLKITAPY
+190 FALEQIKPLKIVAPY
-205 FADYQ
+205 FADY
-210 KKEISDQQIVIA
+210 KKNEINEQQIVIA

-227 DAKWWQN
+227 DDKWWQN

-253 VQKSASPYA
+253 VQKHASPYA

-281 KNQCIENTETGEQFE
+281 KKQCIENTETGEQFE

-303 SKANPTIRRCELMVR
+303 SNANPAIRRCELMVR

-343 YHAAHAK
+343 YHSVHAK
-350 GGFVKNWNSG
+350 GGFVQNWNGG

-370 GVWARIRAKLNR
+370 SVWAKIRAKLSR

-404 ILVFMLPEN
+404 ILVFMLPEH
-413 KDKVRDIMY
+413 KQQVYDIMR

-430 GEQGAQ
+430 NEQGAQ
-436 YARFKFENIE
+436 HARFKFENID
-446 KEKGSAT
+446 KEKGTAT

-468 LDNEVDDETGQN
+468 LDGEADNETGQS

-564 AQNQFE
+564 ERNQFE
-570 EDIKK
+570 EAIQK

-598 IVSKNRSD
+598 IVSKNRREC
-606 SDARSSVNNCTEV
+606 AAWSSVNNCTEV
-619 KNSPQYDQR
+619 KKSPQDDQR
-628 QKIKKELEK
+628 QKVISELKKHKMRLDDY
-637 RKIIFNTKHI
+637 HI
-647 DAILAGN
+647 NSLLSGRLISL
-654 PVSFNENLC
+654 NENLFI
-663 VKIFENYLVY
+663 KIIDNYLFFIDSAY
-673 LNLPYSSSDCDRKL
+673 YDLQ
-687 LKNRGKV
+687 NRGKV
-694 KVAINKD
+694 KVAINKN
-701 REKLLIKTSDPEQNL
+701 REDLLIKTTDPEKNQ

-723 ILDEIMVTAPKTKI
+723 ILDEIMATAPKTKI
-737 ADKPTLLVKKDN
+737 ADKPLLTTKKDN
-749 SKPKKSDDLLDEI
+749 SKLQKFDFLDGI
-762 FKYLEKKNIKFSDW
+762 FKYLEKKNIKFNDW
-776 LKKPNIL
+776 LENPNIL
-783 VNYK
+783 ASC

>member
-1 MSTIT
+1 MATIT

-18 ALGVV
+18 ALGFV

-34 LPTKPIQPKSQYAV
+34 LPTQHIQSKSQYAV
-48 SRRTPKD
+48 GRRAPKD
-55 LTVIEHPLWEQI
+55 LTVIERPLWEQI
-67 PHEYDYFHPFFS
+67 PHEYNYFHSFFS

-92 YGSLYQEKGSKAA
+92 YGSLYKEKGSKAA

-114 TRCAEVQEQYTIKN
+114 TRCAEVQEQYTIKDT
-128 AGASLI
+128 GKSLI

-181 SEHELSIYK
+181 SDHELSIYK
-190 FALEQLAPLKITAPY
+190 FAIEQLAPLKITAPY

-210 KKEISDQQIVIA
+210 KDEISEQQIVIA

-227 DAKWWQN
+227 DATWWQN

-240 AFQREHLAIAAGQ
+240 SFQREHLAIAAGQ

-262 SRTCVGEWKEQKR
+262 SKTCVGEWKEQKR

-281 KNQCIENTETGEQFE
+281 KNQCIENVETGEQFE
-296 LVLQVDK
+296 LALQVDK
-303 SKANPTIRRCELMVR
+303 SNANPAIRRCELMIR

-326 DEYGY
+326 NEFGY
-331 EGAFITLTAPSK
+331 VGAFITLTAPSK
-343 YHAAHAK
+343 YHSVHVK
-350 GGFVKNWNSG
+350 GGFIKNWNAG
-360 TPRDTQRYLC
+360 TPRDTQKYLC
-370 GVWARIRAKLNR
+370 SVWAKIRAKLNR
-382 ENIKIFGFRVAE
+382 EGLRIFGFRVAE

-404 ILVFMLPEN
+404 ILVFMRPE
-413 KDKVRDIMY
+413 DKEQIHRIMRT
-422 SYALEEDG
+422 YALDEDPY
-430 GEQGAQ
+430 ESGAQ
-436 YARFKFENIE
+436 ENRFKFVDIDPS
-446 KEKGSAT
+446 KGSAT

-468 LDNEVDDETGQN
+468 LGNEVDDETGQN

-491 ASRWG
+491 SSRWG

-517 GSQKVESPTIDPVL
+517 GSQKVENPIIDPVL
-531 AAADAGD
+531 AAADVGD

-544 LQGGAMVQRKDLR
+544 LQGGATAERRDIL

-564 AQNQFE
+564 EQNQFE
-570 EDIKK
+570 EDVKK

-580 SPIIGMA
+580 APIIGTA

-598 IVSKNRSD
+598 IVSKNRCAST
-606 SDARSSVNNCTEV
+606 ARSSVNNCTEV
-619 KNSPQYDQR
+619 KYSPQYDQR
-628 QKIKKELEK
+628 EEIRKQL
-637 RKIIFNTKHI
+637 KIIG
-647 DAILAGN
+647 L
-654 PVSFNENLC
+654 
-663 VKIFENYLVY
+663 
-673 LNLPYSSSDCDRKL
+673 
-687 LKNRGKV
+687 
-694 KVAINKD
+694 
-701 REKLLIKTSDPEQNL
+701 
-716 KNMEYLK
+716 
-723 ILDEIMVTAPKTKI
+723 
-737 ADKPTLLVKKDN
+737 
-749 SKPKKSDDLLDEI
+749 SDDDSTVNQL
-762 FKYLEKKNIKFSDW
+762 YLRESIKISENQW
-776 LKKPNIL
+776 LKLDNIL
-783 VNYK
+783 SGVHLIVSNSPSIPRKPVKNDLVEFDF